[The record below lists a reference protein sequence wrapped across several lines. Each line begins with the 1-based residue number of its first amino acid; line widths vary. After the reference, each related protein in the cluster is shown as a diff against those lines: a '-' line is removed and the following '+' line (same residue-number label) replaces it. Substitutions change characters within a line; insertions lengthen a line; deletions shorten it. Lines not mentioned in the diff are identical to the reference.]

1 MKITQEQCE
10 RAVKALNESGHL
22 ASHVQ
27 GAPNDHGVWLDDVW
41 NKRLIEATSFRLHDE
56 EVNFWASH
64 YDDMMQRRQPTKL
77 VN

>member
-1 MKITQEQCE
+1 MTQELCE

-22 ASHVQ
+22 ASYVQ
-27 GAPNDHGVWLDDVW
+27 GAPDDHGVWLDDVW
-41 NKRLIEATSFRLHDE
+41 NDRLSEATSFRLHDE

-64 YDDMMQRRQPTKL
+64 YEEKMQRRQPTKL

>member
-1 MKITQEQCE
+1 MKVTQEQCE

-27 GAPNDHGVWLDDVW
+27 GARDDHGVWLDDVW
-41 NKRLIEATSFRLHDE
+41 NDRLIEATSFRLHDE

-64 YDDMMQRRQPTKL
+64 YDEKMQRRQPTKL
-77 VN
+77 VS